1 MIMNTAKL
9 TPAAAAVG
17 AAHAPDLS
25 NSHLEALGPQ
35 EVIYDASATPAQGR
49 QMLFDQLNGI
59 LDQVEK
65 DETYAG
71 LAIDVIY
78 DKANNQLLCVRLVP
92 VDVLSEGCEPS
103 RRIAA

>member
-1 MIMNTAKL
+1 MMPAQ
-9 TPAAAAVG
+9 TPRAAAVG

-25 NSHLEALGPQ
+25 NSHLGAMAPP
-35 EVIYDASATPAQGR
+35 EVVYDASATPARGR
-49 QMLFDQLNGI
+49 QMLWDQINGI

-71 LAIDVIY
+71 LAVDVVY
-78 DKANNQLLCVRLVP
+78 NKENNQLLCVRLVP